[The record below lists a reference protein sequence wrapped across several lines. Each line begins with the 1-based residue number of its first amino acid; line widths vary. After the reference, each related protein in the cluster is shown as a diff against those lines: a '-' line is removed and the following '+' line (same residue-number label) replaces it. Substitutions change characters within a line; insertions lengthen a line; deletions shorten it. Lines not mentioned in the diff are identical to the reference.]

1 MKIFD
6 EISRFLKQD
15 LEITDYNVE
24 ECIKTVNKMNIIV
37 IVIVLIMITIFTT
50 LFYFS
55 IIFFNSP
62 IMFAIIII
70 VTFISF
76 SLPAKMMRKINSFS
90 MSYDFYKRE
99 KSMGV
104 QQKKISYKNTDV
116 YLLKK
121 IDTYT
126 SDNIPIC
133 IVEEYMSE
141 YNYSFK
147 NIVNTTTKFS
157 IEHEFKSVIEGSKYF
172 DEYSEANVLDFI
184 NKIHTFAKSFSN

>member
-1 MKIFD
+1 MKILN
-6 EISRFLKQD
+6 EISHFLKQD
-15 LEITDYNVE
+15 VEITDYNVE
-24 ECIKTVNKMNIIV
+24 ERIKMVNKMNIIV
-37 IVIVLIMITIFTT
+37 TVIVLIMITIFTT

-76 SLPAKMMRKINSFS
+76 SLPAKIMRKINSFS

-104 QQKKISYKNTDV
+104 QQKKMFYKNADV
-116 YLLKK
+116 YLLKN

-126 SDNIPIC
+126 SDNIPTC

-147 NIVNTTTKFS
+147 NTVNTTIKFS
-157 IEHEFKSVIEGSKYF
+157 IKHEFKSVTEGSKYF
-172 DEYSEANVLDFI
+172 DKYSEENVLDFI
-184 NKIHTFAKSFSN
+184 NKMRIFAQSNQ

>member
-24 ECIKTVNKMNIIV
+24 ECIKTVNKMNV
-37 IVIVLIMITIFTT
+37 IVCIIVLIIITIVIT
-50 LFYFS
+50 LAYFL
-55 IIFFNSP
+55 SP
-62 IMFAIIII
+62 IAVGFIVIIGLI
-70 VTFISF
+70 TLSF
-76 SLPAKMMRKINSFS
+76 PAKIMRKINSFS

-141 YNYSFK
+141 YNFSFK

-184 NKIHTFAKSFSN
+184 NKMHTFATN

>member
-1 MKIFD
+1 MYYSSQKY
-6 EISRFLKQD
+6 ISLKQHS
-15 LEITDYNVE
+15 
-24 ECIKTVNKMNIIV
+24 KII
-37 IVIVLIMITIFTT
+37 M
-50 LFYFS
+50 
-55 IIFFNSP
+55 
-62 IMFAIIII
+62 
-70 VTFISF
+70 
-76 SLPAKMMRKINSFS
+76 KINSFA

-99 KSMGV
+99 KSIGI
-104 QQKKISYKNTDV
+104 QQKKIPYKNTDV
-116 YLLKK
+116 YLLKR

-126 SDNIPIC
+126 SDNTPIC

-184 NKIHTFAKSFSN
+184 NKMHTFAIN

>member
-15 LEITDYNVE
+15 VEITDYNVE
-24 ECIKTVNKMNIIV
+24 ERIKMVNKMNIIV
-37 IVIVLIMITIFTT
+37 TVIVLIMITIFTT

-76 SLPAKMMRKINSFS
+76 SLPAKIMRKINSFS

-104 QQKKISYKNTDV
+104 QQKKIPYKNTDV

-157 IEHEFKSVIEGSKYF
+157 IEHEFKSVTEGNKYF

-184 NKIHTFAKSFSN
+184 NKMHTFAIN

>member
-24 ECIKTVNKMNIIV
+24 ECIKTVNKMNV
-37 IVIVLIMITIFTT
+37 IVCIIVLIIITIVIS
-50 LFYFS
+50 LAYFL
-55 IIFFNSP
+55 SP
-62 IMFAIIII
+62 IGVGFIVIIGLI
-70 VTFISF
+70 TLSF
-76 SLPAKMMRKINSFS
+76 PAKIMRKINSFS
-90 MSYDFYKRE
+90 FYKRE

-104 QQKKISYKNTDV
+104 QQKKIPYKNTDV
-116 YLLKK
+116 CLLKK

-184 NKIHTFAKSFSN
+184 NKMHTFAQSINN